1 MEYLLGKPVSEEIR
15 KKVKEKVLL
24 KKRKPKICILLNN
37 EDSSSL
43 IYVKAIIKACL
54 EVNIDSEV
62 ININSE
68 DDYIKYINLINEDS
82 LIDACLITRPLL
94 RNVNEEK
101 IISLLK
107 PSKDVD
113 ALNPH
118 ALGKIL
124 VGNEELIPSTAL
136 AMVRMLDYYHIDVK
150 GKKVLVIGRSISVGK
165 PISLL
170 LLNRHATVTIAHSRS
185 VDLNNQL
192 KEYDLIV
199 GALGK
204 AQFIDS
210 NLMKEGAIV
219 LDAGIHYIDNKIVG
233 DVLPSEKLSY
243 ISKVPGGIGVIT
255 TSCLMENILTC
266 YEVNNN
272 DK

>member
-1 MEYLLGKPVSEEIR
+1 MSTVDKIYLST
-15 KKVKEKVLL
+15 VL
-24 KKRKPKICILLNN
+24 
-37 EDSSSL
+37 
-43 IYVKAIIKACL
+43 
-54 EVNIDSEV
+54 
-62 ININSE
+62 IN
-68 DDYIKYINLINEDS
+68 YIKYINLINEDS

-94 RNVNEEK
+94 KNVNEEK

-192 KEYDLIV
+192 KD
-199 GALGK
+199 
-204 AQFIDS
+204 
-210 NLMKEGAIV
+210 
-219 LDAGIHYIDNKIVG
+219 
-233 DVLPSEKLSY
+233 
-243 ISKVPGGIGVIT
+243 
-255 TSCLMENILTC
+255 
-266 YEVNNN
+266 
-272 DK
+272 